1 MRFLIADDHAIVR
14 KGLAGVLREEFPS
27 AEVIEVGDAESLFK
41 MALRGT
47 WDLIISDLSMPGK
60 SGLEILY
67 DIKRHFPDIPVL
79 ILSIHPEELYGVRVL
94 RAGASG
100 YLNKDAPPPVL
111 VKAIRWILQGRKY
124 ITPTIAE
131 KLADDISF
139 IAALIDTLSS
149 RYRVD
154 TRRVYATGISNGGI
168 LSYRLGCELAGR
180 ITAIAPVEAAYMV
193 TGPCAPIR
201 GVPALHIHS
210 LQDSAIPYQGGPG
223 VLSPGFSFPSV
234 DSTIAAWRRAIGC
247 TGEAETIAS
256 SALYTARRWSSCSG
270 DAVVEL
276 YATSDGGH
284 SWPGA
289 GAMASAAFDATDV
302 IWEFFSR
309 FAMAPSSSVED
320 GSAGGEL
327 ITVSPNP
334 SHADAVATVMLER
347 GAHVTLDLFD
357 PLGRFVASLVDADL
371 TDGAHAVSLPT
382 LPRGAYLLRARI
394 GGSVHTR
401 GFVRE

>member
-1 MRFLIADDHAIVR
+1 MKKLAIALLLV
-14 KGLAGVLREEFPS
+14 LAAATSSSGQITDSIL
-27 AEVIEVGDAESLFK
+27 VGSVHRIYYLH
-41 MALRGT
+41 L
-47 WDLIISDLSMPGK
+47 P
-60 SGLEILY
+60 
-67 DIKRHFPDIPVL
+67 
-79 ILSIHPEELYGVRVL
+79 
-94 RAGASG
+94 SG
-100 YLNKDAPPPVL
+100 YAGGTGLVPLVIGLHGANQEPVAGPLSFSRMTGFDAKADTEGFIVVYPEGTSARQGGRALTWNGGGCCPP
-111 VKAIRWILQGRKY
+111 ATILQ
-124 ITPTIAE
+124 
-131 KLADDISF
+131 ADDISF